1 MRLAPL
7 LAGLLLAACAARV
20 DPDRPPPARTAPTLS
35 AVEDSTPAPP
45 EPTPGIDPRTSPL
58 AAGLPAWVVAETPLR
73 AQPLRKSAVL
83 RPLAADTAVRVLG
96 NLDNA
101 EGRWLSVRVDD
112 VLGWLPAQEVR
123 Y

>member
-1 MRLAPL
+1 MRLAL
-7 LAGLLLAACAARV
+7 LLPGLLLTACAARV
-20 DPDRPPPARTAPTLS
+20 DPDLPPPARTAPTLS
-35 AVEDSTPAPP
+35 AVEDSAPATA
-45 EPTPGIDPRTSPL
+45 EPVPGVDPRTAPL
-58 AAGLPAWVVAETPLR
+58 VAGLPARVVAETPLR
-73 AQPLRKSAVL
+73 AQPLRKAAVL

-101 EGRWLSVRVDD
+101 EGRWLSVRVED